1 MEKTKVMTAN
11 EFLLSGDFIPNPSS
25 LKWDNDDDIQG
36 RMLWDDWDE
45 CNKLVSE
52 MKEKGEYPFIYT
64 VIMDEGKDWI
74 SEGMWRM
81 NRTGYLFS
89 RTKVEVPEDYSIEYF
104 A

>member
-1 MEKTKVMTAN
+1 MEKVKEMTAN
-11 EFLLSGDFIPNPSS
+11 EFLLLGDFIPHPSAQPG
-25 LKWDNDDDIQG
+25 NDDIQG
-36 RMLWDDWDE
+36 KMLWDDWDE

-74 SEGMWRM
+74 SEGMWRF

-89 RTKVEVPEDYSIEYF
+89 RIKVDVPEDYSIEYF